1 MSKIE
6 KLKIKNFRGIKSLEQ
21 DFDRNFICLIGRG
34 DSCKTTILEAISF
47 VLSPS
52 YIIQFYDTD
61 FFNAN
66 INNSIEIEATL
77 SDIPDILQT
86 ENKYGLYKRQYNT
99 ETKVISD
106 EIKDSE
112 ETDNLIDVWTIK
124 LTVDKNL
131 EPKWEVIKT
140 TLEPK
145 SITATDRSNLNCFL
159 ISDYI
164 NKHFSWNKGAP
175 LYKLLKVFP
184 SEERE
189 SNIILDSLREIKN
202 KIDEEGFKHTEKV
215 IEKIQKQTK
224 MLGINI
230 NNLKSSIDFKDIIL
244 KDDKI
249 CLNDGNKI
257 PLRLMGKGTKRII
270 SIAIQ
275 LSLTKEKGIIL
286 IDEVEQGLEPDRI
299 KQLVSLLKED
309 NNGQIFITTHSR
321 DAVVELSVDDL
332 MLVNKSDNKESI
344 SLKALPNRSS
354 LQAAIRACPEAFFA
368 KKVIICE
375 GKTEIGICRSL
386 DKWRQK
392 QGKQSCSTRDCYYV
406 LGEGNTCIERIKEIK
421 KCNFITSVLMD
432 SDEKISNKAKEDLKN
447 LGVTVF
453 DWEKG
458 YSVEEQIFN
467 DLPVAIVEQLIKAQ
481 EPNRDFSIN
490 ENNKIEFGKEA
501 KKKEWYKRIDK
512 GELLGD
518 VIFENWNSLPE
529 ECRLKQVLKSLSD
542 WIDSNDS

>member
-1 MSKIE
+1 MSKIV
-6 KLKIKNFRGIKSLEQ
+6 KLKIQNFRGIKSLEQ
-21 DFDRNFICLIGRG
+21 DFDKNFICLIGRG

-52 YIIQFYDTD
+52 YSIQFYDTD

-66 INNSIEIEATL
+66 IDNSIEIEVTL

-86 ENKYGLYKRQYNT
+86 EDKYGLYKRQYDT
-99 ETKVISD
+99 ETKVITD
-106 EIKDSE
+106 EIKDTE
-112 ETDNLIDVWTIK
+112 ETDKLIDVWTIK
-124 LTVDKNL
+124 LTIDMNL
-131 EPKWEVIKT
+131 EPKWEVIKA

-145 SITATDRSNLNCFL
+145 SITSTDRSNLNCFL

-175 LYKLLKVFP
+175 LYRLLKIFP

-189 SNIILDSLREIKN
+189 SNIILDFLREIKN

-275 LSLTKEKGIIL
+275 LSLTKKKGIIL
-286 IDEVEQGLEPDRI
+286 IDEIEQGLEPDRI
-299 KQLVSLLKED
+299 KQLVNILKED
-309 NNGQIFITTHSR
+309 NNGQVFITTHSR
-321 DAVVELSVDDL
+321 DAIVELSVDDL
-332 MLVNKSDNKESI
+332 MLVKKSDNKEAI
-344 SLKALPNRSS
+344 FLKALSNRRS
-354 LQAAIRACPEAFFA
+354 LQAAVRACPEAFFA

-375 GKTEIGICRSL
+375 GKTEMGICRAL

-392 QGKQSCSTRDCYYV
+392 QGKQSCSAKDCYYV
-406 LGEGNTCIERIKEIK
+406 LGEGNTCVERIKEIK
-421 KCNFITSVLMD
+421 ECNFITSVLMD
-432 SDEKISNKAKEDLKN
+432 SDEEISNEAKENLKN
-447 LGVTVF
+447 LGITVF
-453 DWEKG
+453 DWEDN
-458 YSVEEQIFN
+458 YSVEEQIFK
-467 DLPVAIVEQLIKAQ
+467 DLPLSIVEQQVKEHKQNVPLI
-481 EPNRDFSIN
+481 D

-501 KKKEWYKRIDK
+501 KKSKWYKRIDK
-512 GELLGD
+512 GEELGD
-518 VIFENWNSLPE
+518 VIFKNWDVLSE
-529 ECRLKQVLKSLSD
+529 DCRLKKVLKSLSN
-542 WIDSNDS
+542 WIDSNDN